1 MSDVNVDVDF
11 IEFIRRLKLD
21 KEKSDVFMLD
31 FEKTS
36 PYYSGLAGVIM
47 DIGYNFVDLRAA
59 VTPDNL
65 SRPPADFISDITAKV
80 VYEVLRNPVFFNE
93 MGQLKR
99 MSVESNAFL
108 YEYYELLVSQ
118 NWFSSD
124 ISEAQIAEEFRT
136 FTYKAIA
143 DKTRSIKRQVDK
155 HMSSMEYWGSTK
167 AYAENPTSSP
177 SAINREKAEMRYI
190 RAKNNLEGLQQM
202 IKKELSVEEMIKQGG
217 RSVKRRVEKI
227 QQNYENFLYMAQKSS
242 NYQFDNSKGKG
253 INYKQTWEQDKAV
266 FDKIGYGGIVEP
278 WEMIMNEMESKL
290 ESKKGTLLAVSA
302 FGISSEKSN
311 LETTSALLN
320 TPRYSNFIDKYYNI
334 CMQNIVRRL
343 KTADP
348 EDILNLI
355 HSKDPKA
362 ISNATKN
369 LKETAIGG
377 HISLQAHFRDV
388 MEQPKYK
395 QSHTGVKDAFDQ
407 SEAFIETIRR
417 DLIPYFLQE
426 GKW

>member
-1 MSDVNVDVDF
+1 MSDVNIDVDF

-93 MGQLKR
+93 MSQLKR

-177 SAINREKAEMRYI
+177 SAINRKKAEMRYI

-202 IKKELSVEEMIKQGG
+202 IEKELSVEEMIKQGG
-217 RSVKRRVEKI
+217 RSVKRRIEKI

-253 INYKQTWEQDKAV
+253 INYKQTWEQDKVV

-302 FGISSEKSN
+302 FGIGAEKSN
-311 LETTSALLN
+311 FETTSALLN
-320 TPRYSNFIDKYYNI
+320 TPKYSNFIDKYYNI
-334 CMQNIVRRL
+334 CMENMVRRL
-343 KTADP
+343 ETADP

>member
-1 MSDVNVDVDF
+1 
-11 IEFIRRLKLD
+11 
-21 KEKSDVFMLD
+21 MLD

-93 MGQLKR
+93 MSQLKR

-136 FTYKAIA
+136 FTYKAIT

-155 HMSSMEYWGSTK
+155 HMSSMEYWGPTK

-177 SAINREKAEMRYI
+177 SAINRKKAEMRYI

-202 IKKELSVEEMIKQGG
+202 IEKELSVEEMIKQGG

-253 INYKQTWEQDKAV
+253 INYKQTWEQDKVV

-302 FGISSEKSN
+302 FGIGAEKSN
-311 LETTSALLN
+311 FETTSALLN
-320 TPRYSNFIDKYYNI
+320 TPKYSNFIDKYYNI
-334 CMQNIVRRL
+334 CMENMVRRL
-343 KTADP
+343 ETADP